1 MTPAELGFRMP
12 AEWEPHVGTWL
23 AWPRCEGISFPGNY
37 EDILPAFSEMVGAI
51 SSDEKVFIN
60 VWDNKMEDEACE
72 VLSSHN
78 TLNANVHFHHFKSY
92 EPWIRDH
99 GPIFITNKT
108 DRAVVNCGY
117 NAWGEKYPP
126 FDLDNKIP
134 EQIGKL
140 RSLKQFRPD
149 IILEGGSVDV
159 NGNGTLL
166 TTESCLLNPNRNPNL
181 SRGNIENYLNDYLGT
196 SNILWLSE
204 GIEGDDTDGHID
216 VLARFVDTNTI
227 LTVFEENCNDANFH
241 PLQKNLSRL
250 QGMRNEDGDPFNIT
264 KVPMPSAVFHKG
276 ERMPASYANFY
287 ITNKSVIVPTYR
299 DSNDDTA
306 INIIQSKFPSR
317 KVIGIDST
325 DLIWGLGSFHC
336 LTQQEPLI

>member
-23 AWPRCEGISFPGNY
+23 AWPRREGISFPGNY
-37 EDILPAFSEMVGAI
+37 RDILPAFSKMVHAI
-51 SSDEKVFIN
+51 SSSEEVHIN
-60 VWDNKMEDEACE
+60 VWGNKMEDEACE
-72 VLSSHN
+72 ALSNYN
-78 TLNANVHFHHFKSY
+78 TLNANVHFHHFQSY

-108 DRAVVNCGY
+108 DRAVVNWGY

-134 EQIGKL
+134 EQISKL
-140 RSLKQFRPD
+140 RSLKQFRPN
-149 IILEGGSVDV
+149 IILEGGSIDV

-181 SRGNIENYLNDYLGT
+181 SKRNIENYLNDYLGA

-216 VLARFVDTNTI
+216 VLARFVDTNTVI
-227 LTVFEENCNDANFH
+227 TVIEDNSDDANFH
-241 PLQKNLSRL
+241 PLQENLRRL
-250 QGMRNEDGDPFNIT
+250 QDMRDQDGKALTIIEI
-264 KVPMPSAVFHKG
+264 PMPSCVIHEG

-287 ITNKSVIVPTYR
+287 ITNKSVLVPTFR
-299 DSNDDTA
+299 DPNDDTA
-306 INIIQSKFPSR
+306 INIIQSRFPSR